1 MVEIKGIEKFAP
13 KDFPGFVS
21 ATFFVGGCNFRC
33 PFCHNADLV
42 IRPDSLAD
50 FPMDYV
56 LAFLDSRAGWL
67 EGICITGG
75 EPLLHAD
82 IDVLLQ
88 VIKDRDLLVK
98 IDTNGTA
105 PDLLNR
111 LIAGRLVDHIAMDI
125 KSTPEKYEKAA
136 GVAVDMKTIRRCIDI
151 ILESGLPHT
160 FRTTA
165 VPGLVHKE
173 DIAAIAELLK
183 GARVFQLQ
191 QFYPEGALDAAYRKM
206 EPYTPEIF
214 LEMAAEA
221 KMFFEEVRTEGVS
234 P

>member
-1 MVEIKGIEKFAP
+1 MVEIKGIEKLAP

-42 IRPDSLAD
+42 VRPDSLAD

-88 VIKDRDLLVK
+88 VIKDRNLLVK
-98 IDTNGTA
+98 MDTNGTF
-105 PDLLNR
+105 PDRLSR
-111 LIAGRLVDHIAMDI
+111 LISSRLVDQVAMDI
-125 KSTPEKYEKAA
+125 KSSPEKYEKAA
-136 GVAVDMKTIRRCIDI
+136 GVAVDIKTIRRSIDV
-151 ILESGLPHT
+151 ILESGLPHI

-165 VPGLVHKE
+165 VPGLVHKG
-173 DIAAIAELLK
+173 DISRIGELLK
-183 GARVFQLQ
+183 GAKVFQLQ
-191 QFYPEGALDAAYRKM
+191 QFNPEGALDVNYRKM
-206 EPYTPEIF
+206 EPYAPEIF

-221 KMFFEEVRTEGVS
+221 ETFFEDVRTEGVGI
-234 P
+234 